1 MTNAKAITTIVKR
14 KEKEKPTA
22 ITKVLPTVTSL
33 NSSKI
38 TSRRAKDVHPKEKTE
53 LPKEKTELPKE
64 KTELRKEKAAHP
76 KGKEDLHAKIKKA
89 EQRENA
95 TVKTAASATVTGVQ
109 AMARTPLLPTIKME
123 IITVTMPKQL
133 RTTIP
138 SHKLLWLIKNK
149 IACLP
154 IIYLLLTACHSNTVY
169 HSYSIPL

>member
-38 TSRRAKDVHPKEKTE
+38 TSRRAKDVH
-53 LPKEKTELPKE
+53 PKEKTELPKE

-149 IACLP
+149 I
-154 IIYLLLTACHSNTVY
+154 S
-169 HSYSIPL
+169 